1 MIIEKILS
9 IFKSNLPP
17 DNDVIQNELSFSM
30 VSEIVI
36 VYKIAPWEGPALT
49 NLFQKVKNEHFLN
62 PNLDGLF
69 RGSF

>member
-49 NLFQKVKNEHFLN
+49 NLFSKSQKWTFFN
-62 PNLDGLF
+62 PNRDGLF
-69 RGSF
+69 RSSF